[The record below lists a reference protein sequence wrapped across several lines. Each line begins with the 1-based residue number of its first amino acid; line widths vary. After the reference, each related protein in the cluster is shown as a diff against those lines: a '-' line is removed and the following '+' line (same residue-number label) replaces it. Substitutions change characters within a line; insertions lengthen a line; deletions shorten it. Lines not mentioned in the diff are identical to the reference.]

1 MTGTLVVP
9 DASVL
14 LKWALRSDDEEDR
27 NRALDLKAAWLAGA
41 CQIVVPTL
49 WAFEVGNVL
58 GMKHAAAAGGLLQA
72 MLDLE
77 MPEEPPRGYTVE
89 IFRLMR
95 EFHVTCYDAAY
106 HALAMLR
113 GGTMLTADRRYVRK
127 AARAGHLRLLDEWH
141 PPTVTGPDG
150 ARK

>member
-1 MTGTLVVP
+1 MPGTLVVP

-14 LKWALRSDDEEDR
+14 LKWVLRSDEEEDR
-27 NRALDLKAAWLAGA
+27 NRALDLKAAWLAGS

-58 GMKHAAAAGGLLQA
+58 GTKHAADADGLLQA

-77 MPEEPPRGYTVE
+77 MPEEAPRGYTAQ

-95 EFHVTCYDAAY
+95 AYHVTCYDAAY
-106 HALAMLR
+106 HALAIGR
-113 GGTMLTADRRYVRK
+113 GGTMLTADRHYVRK
-127 AARAGHLRLLDEWH
+127 AARAGHLRLLDDWR
-141 PPTVTGPDG
+141 PPAVTGPERAG
-150 ARK
+150 E

>member
-1 MTGTLVVP
+1 MPAALVVP

-14 LKWALRSDDEEDR
+14 LKWVLRSNDEGDR
-27 NRALDLKAAWLAGA
+27 DRALQLKAEWLAGS

-58 GMKHAAAAGGLLQA
+58 GLKQPAAAETLLRT
-72 MLDLE
+72 MIDLH
-77 MPEEPPRGYTVE
+77 MPEESPAAYTTQ

-95 EFHVTCYDAAY
+95 DHHVTCYDAAY
-106 HALAMLR
+106 HALAVVR

-127 AARAGHLRLLDEWH
+127 AAGAGHLRFLADWRPASAPAREDENE
-141 PPTVTGPDG
+141 
-150 ARK
+150 